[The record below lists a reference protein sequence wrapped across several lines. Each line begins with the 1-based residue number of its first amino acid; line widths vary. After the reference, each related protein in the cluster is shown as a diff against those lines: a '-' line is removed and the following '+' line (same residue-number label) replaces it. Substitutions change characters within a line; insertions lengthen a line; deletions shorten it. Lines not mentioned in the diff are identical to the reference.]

1 MDLHIILMLVGAGVL
16 AGLLSSIIGGA
27 AVISYPALLAAG
39 LLPQTAVASN
49 LLAIMPGTLLAAF
62 ADRTQ
67 LPPLN
72 RAFAGLV
79 FASITGAAVGAVLL
93 MLTPVRVFEVLVPLL
108 LGFATLVF
116 AHAGKVSAWLK
127 SRASARGHDITFNVT
142 SLKML
147 LPVSFYGGYFG
158 AGVGVLLLGVFTL
171 ATGGDYR
178 SANVTKNFVTSL
190 NSMTAAAI
198 FVVQGA
204 IAWPQT
210 LAMMAGTIAG
220 GLLGSYIARMIPQAV
235 MRVFVVAMGALLT
248 AAFAW
253 RYWF

>member
-1 MDLHIILMLVGAGVL
+1 MDLHVILILVGAGIG
-16 AGLLSSIIGGA
+16 AGLLSSIVGGA
-27 AVISYPALLAAG
+27 AVVSYPALLASG
-39 LLPQTAVASN
+39 LAPQIAVASN
-49 LLAIMPGTLLAAF
+49 MLAVMPGTLLAAF
-62 ADRTQ
+62 ADRSQ

-72 RAFAGLV
+72 RAFAGMA
-79 FASITGAAVGAVLL
+79 FSSIVGAGAGAVLL
-93 MLTPVRVFEVLVPLL
+93 LFTPVRVFEVLVPVL

-116 AHAGKVSAWLK
+116 AYAGKLSAWLK
-127 SRASARGHDITFNVT
+127 ARAQSRGHDITFSLT

-198 FVVQGA
+198 FVAQGA
-204 IAWPQT
+204 VAWPQALT
-210 LAMMAGTIAG
+210 MMAGCIAG
-220 GLLGSYIARMIPQAV
+220 GLLGSYIARIIPQHV
-235 MRVFVVAMGALLT
+235 MRVFVVAMGAVLT
-248 AAFAW
+248 VAFVW

>member
-1 MDLHIILMLVGAGVL
+1 
-16 AGLLSSIIGGA
+16 
-27 AVISYPALLAAG
+27 
-39 LLPQTAVASN
+39 
-49 LLAIMPGTLLAAF
+49 MPGTLLAAF
-62 ADRTQ
+62 ADRSQ
-67 LPPLN
+67 LPPFN
-72 RAFAGLV
+72 RAFVGMI
-79 FASITGAAVGAVLL
+79 FASITGAAIGAVLL
-93 MLTPVRVFEVLVPLL
+93 MLTPVRVFEVLVPIL

-116 AHAGKVSAWLK
+116 AYAGKVSVWLK
-127 SRASARGHDITFNVT
+127 ARAQARGHDITFNIT

-190 NSMTAAAI
+190 NSLTAATI

-204 IAWPQT
+204 VAWPQALT
-210 LAMMAGTIAG
+210 MMAGCIAG
-220 GLLGSYIARMIPQAV
+220 GLLGSYIARMMPQQV
-235 MRVFVVAMGALLT
+235 MRVFVVVMGAVLT
-248 AAFAW
+248 VAFAW

>member
-1 MDLHIILMLVGAGVL
+1 MDPHIIVMLVGAGVL

-116 AHAGKVSAWLK
+116 AYAGKVSAWLK

>member
-1 MDLHIILMLVGAGVL
+1 MDLHIVLMLVGAGVV
-16 AGLLSSIIGGA
+16 AGLLSSVIGGA
-27 AVISYPALLAAG
+27 AVVSYPALLASG
-39 LLPQTAVASN
+39 LAPQIAVASN
-49 LLAIMPGTLLAAF
+49 LLAVMPGTLLAAA
-62 ADRTQ
+62 ADRSQ
-67 LPPLN
+67 LPPFN
-72 RAFAGLV
+72 RAFAGMV
-79 FASITGAAVGAVLL
+79 FASIAGAGLGAVLL
-93 MLTPVRVFEVLVPLL
+93 LFTPVRVFEVLVPLL

-116 AHAGKVSAWLK
+116 AFSGKLSAWLK
-127 SRASARGHDITFNVT
+127 SRAATRGRDIAFNIT

-178 SANVTKNFVTSL
+178 SANVTKNFVTGL

-204 IAWPQT
+204 VAWPQALT
-210 LAMMAGTIAG
+210 MMAGCITG
-220 GLLGSYIARMIPQAV
+220 GLLGSYIARMIPQAA

-248 AAFAW
+248 VAFAW
-253 RYWF
+253 RYWL

>member
-1 MDLHIILMLVGAGVL
+1 MDLHIILMLVGAGIG
-16 AGLLSSIIGGA
+16 AGFLSSIVGGA

-39 LLPQTAVASN
+39 LPPQIAVASN

-67 LPPLN
+67 LPPFN
-72 RAFAGLV
+72 RAFAGMV
-79 FASITGAAVGAVLL
+79 FASITGAAAGAVLL
-93 MLTPVRVFEVLVPLL
+93 MLTPVRVFEVLVPVL

-116 AHAGKVSAWLK
+116 AYAGRVSVWLK
-127 SRASARGHDITFNVT
+127 SRAQARGHDITFNIT

-190 NSMTAAAI
+190 NSTTAAAI
-198 FVVQGA
+198 FIAQGA

-210 LAMMAGTIAG
+210 LAMMAGSVAG
-220 GLLGSYIARMIPQAV
+220 GLIGSYVARMMPQRV
-235 MRVFVVAMGALLT
+235 MRIFVVAMGAVLT
-248 AAFAW
+248 VAFAW

>member
-108 LGFATLVF
+108 LGFATLVS
-116 AHAGKVSAWLK
+116 AYAGKVSAWLK

-147 LPVSFYGGYFG
+147 LPVSFYGGYFC

>member
-1 MDLHIILMLVGAGVL
+1 MPLHTILMLVGAGVL
-16 AGLLSSIIGGA
+16 AGMLSSIVGGA
-27 AVISYPALLAAG
+27 AVVSDPALLASG
-39 LLPQTAVASN
+39 LAPQIAVASN
-49 LLAIMPGTLLAAF
+49 LLAVMPGTLLAAF

-79 FASITGAAVGAVLL
+79 FASITGAAIGAVLL
-93 MLTPVRVFEVLVPLL
+93 MLTPVRVFEVLVPVL

-116 AHAGKVSAWLK
+116 AYAGKVGAWLK
-127 SRASARGHDITFNVT
+127 SRAKARGHDITFNIT

-190 NSMTAAAI
+190 NSMAAATI

-210 LAMMAGTIAG
+210 LAMMAGTVAG
-220 GLLGSYIARMIPQAV
+220 GLIGSYVARMMPQHV
-235 MRVFVVAMGALLT
+235 MRVFVVAMGAVLT
-248 AAFAW
+248 VAFAW

>member
-1 MDLHIILMLVGAGVL
+1 MDLHIILMLVGAGIG
-16 AGLLSSIIGGA
+16 AGLLSSIVGGA
-27 AVISYPALLAAG
+27 AVVSYPALLASG
-39 LLPQTAVASN
+39 LAPQIAVASN
-49 LLAIMPGTLLAAF
+49 LMAVMPGTLLAAF

-67 LPPLN
+67 LPPFN
-72 RAFAGLV
+72 RAFAGMV
-79 FASITGAAVGAVLL
+79 FASITGAAAGAVLL
-93 MLTPVRVFEVLVPLL
+93 MLTPVRVFEVLVPVL

-116 AHAGKVSAWLK
+116 AYAGRVSAWLK
-127 SRASARGHDITFNVT
+127 SRAQARGHDITFNIT

-210 LAMMAGTIAG
+210 LAMMAGTVAG
-220 GLLGSYIARMIPQAV
+220 GLIGSYVARMMPQRV
-235 MRVFVVAMGALLT
+235 MRVFVVVMGAMLT
-248 AAFAW
+248 VAFAW

>member
-1 MDLHIILMLVGAGVL
+1 MDLHIILILVGAGIG
-16 AGLLSSIIGGA
+16 AGLLSSVVGGA
-27 AVISYPALLAAG
+27 AVVSYPALLAAG
-39 LLPQTAVASN
+39 LAPQIAVASN

-62 ADRTQ
+62 ADRSQ

-79 FASITGAAVGAVLL
+79 FASITGAAAGAVLL
-93 MLTPVRVFEVLVPLL
+93 LVTPVRVFEVLVPLL

-116 AHAGKVSAWLK
+116 AYARRLSGWLR
-127 SRASARGHDITFNVT
+127 SRAESRGHDIAFDIT

-190 NSMTAAAI
+190 NSLTAALI

-204 IAWPQT
+204 VAWPQALT
-210 LAMMAGTIAG
+210 MMAGTIAG
-220 GLLGSYIARMIPQAV
+220 GLLGSYIARMIPQHV
-235 MRVFVVAMGALLT
+235 MRVFVVVMGAALT
-248 AAFAW
+248 VAFAW